1 MAQLKNKYFG
11 ELKGKLG
18 DVVFRQKGNR
28 NFISQTKRKYSSPN
42 NPDYFNRLETFRL
55 STKFASAIHS
65 IIDLRKIWFDKK
77 TTDVALFNHIVS
89 RVYPAIKSIDT
100 FNLVKI
106 TPEKSFAIRSNTI
119 RLNETQFEID
129 IEPLGD
135 NSGINTSVE
144 TKARVVN
151 VVWLY
156 ENNLTNIPQNEFISF
171 VTDYKD
177 LNIHKNTIYSIN
189 FSSNITEILKLYNKG
204 RVYSSLI
211 TYSNE
216 MNIINYSNTY
226 FADVNLR

>member
-11 ELKGKLG
+11 ELRGKLG
-18 DVVFRQKGNR
+18 DVVFRQKGSKNY
-28 NFISQTKRKYSSPN
+28 ISQSQRKYTSPN
-42 NPDYFNRLETFRL
+42 SPEYFNRLETFRL
-55 STKFASAIHS
+55 STKFSSAIYS
-65 IIDLRKIWFDKK
+65 IIDLRTIWFDKK
-77 TTDVALFNHIVS
+77 PSNISLYNHIVAT
-89 RVYPAIKSIDT
+89 VYRAMKSNDT
-100 FNLVKI
+100 FNLIKI

-119 RLNETQFEID
+119 RLNENQFEID
-129 IEPLGD
+129 VEPLGD

-156 ENNLTNIPQNEFISF
+156 ESNITNISQNEFLGF
-171 VTDYKD
+171 ATDYKD
-177 LNIHKNTIYSIN
+177 LNIHKNTTYGIN
-189 FSSNITEILKLYNKG
+189 FSSNITEIVKLYNKG

-226 FADVNLR
+226 FADVSLR